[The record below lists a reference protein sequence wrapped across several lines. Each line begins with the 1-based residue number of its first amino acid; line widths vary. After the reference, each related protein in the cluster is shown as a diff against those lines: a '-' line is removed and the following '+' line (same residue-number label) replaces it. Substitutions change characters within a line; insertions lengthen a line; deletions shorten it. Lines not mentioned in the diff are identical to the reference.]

1 MLLSEFRFD
10 LGTLQNTKERVDD
23 VILPPWA
30 KSPEDFI
37 AIHRRALESEYV
49 SCHLNQW
56 IDLIFGLVLLF
67 FFKFPYWKNEN
78 VHFISIEFFIATN
91 RKVREQLKL

>member
-1 MLLSEFRFD
+1 MYFFLVHFELYRFD

-37 AIHRRALESEYV
+37 SIHRRALESEYV
-49 SCHLNQW
+49 SMNLHNW
-56 IDLIFGLVLLF
+56 IDLIFG
-67 FFKFPYWKNEN
+67 
-78 VHFISIEFFIATN
+78 
-91 RKVREQLKL
+91 